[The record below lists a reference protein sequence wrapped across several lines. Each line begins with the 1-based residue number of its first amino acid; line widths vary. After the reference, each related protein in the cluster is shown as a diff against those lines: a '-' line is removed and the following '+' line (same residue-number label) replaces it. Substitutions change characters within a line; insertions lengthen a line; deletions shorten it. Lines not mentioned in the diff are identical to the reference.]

1 MVVVV
6 VQATDYYTRGEIAL
20 AHFGLLSV
28 WLLLWLDEAAS
39 TKGTLRL
46 QSPQLTDVVRAQ
58 ILFLEHFLHTH
69 DDENKETRLIRPMS
83 CDLAVHL
90 MINDCY
96 IHVLFAPAIAYKLCS
111 RRAVALVASKQMHT
125 HAMLGSHVRICTSP
139 PGMRAIPSE
148 TSHMHSVS
156 ISSLVAFF
164 ASFHDHQSSH
174 AYSITPSH
182 RHAFYDFMNALCHE
196 LQFDEISNS
205 TPVLFPFPCQ
215 CLPGKH

>member
-1 MVVVV
+1 VVVVV

-139 PGMRAIPSE
+139 PAMRQIIRHFLYALEALHMCLESSRFFPVHLYPS
-148 TSHMHSVS
+148 
-156 ISSLVAFF
+156 
-164 ASFHDHQSSH
+164 
-174 AYSITPSH
+174 
-182 RHAFYDFMNALCHE
+182 
-196 LQFDEISNS
+196 
-205 TPVLFPFPCQ
+205 
-215 CLPGKH
+215 